1 MENKPG
7 SGPFS
12 SRGPP
17 DDLPQ
22 KLSGAGGEYFLSTSL
37 SSVDLTGSRTPVP
50 GVHNPGPRVL
60 TLSQKMSHYHFPR
73 PSSAIYHDI
82 S

>member
-1 MENKPG
+1 MENKPS

-22 KLSGAGGEYFLSTSL
+22 KLSGAGGEYFLPPHL
-37 SSVDLTGSRTPVP
+37 SHHWTCTLTGSRTLVP
-50 GVHNPGPRVL
+50 GVHNPGPSML
-60 TLSQKMSHYHFPR
+60 CADTESENESISFSLSQ
-73 PSSAIYHDI
+73 
-82 S
+82 